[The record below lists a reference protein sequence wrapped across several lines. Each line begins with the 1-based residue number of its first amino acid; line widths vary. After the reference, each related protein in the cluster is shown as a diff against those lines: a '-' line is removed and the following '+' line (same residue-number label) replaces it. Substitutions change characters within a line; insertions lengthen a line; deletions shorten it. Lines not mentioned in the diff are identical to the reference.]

1 MDRVTNA
8 MTFQDVVGAA
18 GKSIAAGLALVIRT
32 IPTFA
37 NNLTVAHGIARR
49 KNANMRVLR
58 WENTIRAFD
67 SLHTF
72 IFT

>member
-8 MTFQDVVGAA
+8 TIFQDAAGAA
-18 GKSIAAGLALVIRT
+18 EESTGVCLVLVIRT